1 MKFKVINKILNNR
14 KFDNI
19 DYSVKDA
26 LNVLEN
32 LKNNPYGI
40 KTTDHLIIRCKDR
53 FVNLDTIYGKLSEEI
68 PVGIEK
74 EMNASSRFLLLY
86 KYSDVKDL
94 GIAIDILNE
103 EEIPIVIVIDKP
115 VNRRRHHGNQ

>member
-1 MKFKVINKILNNR
+1 
-14 KFDNI
+14 
-19 DYSVKDA
+19 
-26 LNVLEN
+26 
-32 LKNNPYGI
+32 
-40 KTTDHLIIRCKDR
+40 
-53 FVNLDTIYGKLSEEI
+53 
-68 PVGIEK
+68 
-74 EMNASSRFLLLY
+74 MNASSRFLLLY